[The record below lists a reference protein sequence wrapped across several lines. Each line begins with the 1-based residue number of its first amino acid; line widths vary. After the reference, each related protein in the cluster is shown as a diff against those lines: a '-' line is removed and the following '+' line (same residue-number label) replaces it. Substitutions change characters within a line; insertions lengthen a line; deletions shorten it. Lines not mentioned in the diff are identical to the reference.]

1 MRRVVA
7 DTTVLVS
14 AFLAPRGVASELLR
28 RAREGVFEIVL
39 TPPIL
44 EEMQDRLLHRRR
56 IRRRYPY
63 ADDRVRRYHRLLRTT
78 TLVVTD
84 LPPVAGV
91 VRDPNDDMV
100 IACALAGGADYVV
113 TRDKDLL
120 SLGAYGGI
128 RMVTPR
134 QFLDLLAGSGRG

>member
-1 MRRVVA
+1 M
-7 DTTVLVS
+7 
-14 AFLAPRGVASELLR
+14 
-28 RAREGVFEIVL
+28 
-39 TPPIL
+39 
-44 EEMQDRLLHRRR
+44 
-56 IRRRYPY
+56 
-63 ADDRVRRYHRLLRTT
+63 T
-78 TLVVTD
+78 TLVITD